1 MADYN
6 PEFDNL
12 KKFYIPNYILVLR
25 SESECLPDVP
35 ECPVLVFI
43 NSKSG
48 GQLGGDL
55 FITYSSLLNKN
66 QVVDLLE
73 EAPDAV
79 LHRLYLNLEKLK
91 LSGDELALRIE
102 ENLRIIVAGRNGT
115 AGWLL
120 GVVSD
125 LKLSQ
130 PPPIATVP
138 LGTRN
143 NLPFAFRWTKKNP
156 GTYRHSVISFLDQ
169 VMKGKEMKIDR

>member
-1 MADYN
+1 M
-6 PEFDNL
+6 P
-12 KKFYIPNYILVLR
+12 
-25 SESECLPDVP
+25 S
-35 ECPVLVFI
+35 
-43 NSKSG
+43 
-48 GQLGGDL
+48 
-55 FITYSSLLNKN
+55 
-66 QVVDLLE
+66 VVDLLE
-73 EAPDAV
+73 EAPVAV

-138 LGTRN
+138 WELETTFHLLFVGQRRI
-143 NLPFAFRWTKKNP
+143 LE
-156 GTYRHSVISFLDQ
+156 HIVIL
-169 VMKGKEMKIDR
+169 

>member
-12 KKFYIPNYILVLR
+12 KKFYIPNYILVLG
-25 SESECLPDVP
+25 SEGECLPDVP

-73 EAPDAV
+73 EAPVAV

-102 ENLRIIVAGRNGT
+102 ENLRIILIRLQVGMAQLAGFLELFPISNYLSHHQ
-115 AGWLL
+115 LL
-120 GVVSD
+120 
-125 LKLSQ
+125 Q
-130 PPPIATVP
+130 Y
-138 LGTRN
+138 
-143 NLPFAFRWTKKNP
+143 P
-156 GTYRHSVISFLDQ
+156 GN
-169 VMKGKEMKIDR
+169 